1 MSDSNID
8 PEYTKLESMV
18 DELSNEQVDPSIE
31 LPLDVKRQV
40 RKVVRGKC
48 NFFDLDTDIDPSVA
62 GQNFA
67 VVSFVSRKAAA
78 KFDDQLVEEDLDN
91 LFSKYDM
98 TEEDRTS
105 FWGLIDKYSRC
116 AMKIKRVCD
125 TIDDAQRYAKRYA
138 EMDNTFDI
146 WIIELFKWGLIPP
159 DPDNFDPTKQVY
171 LNDDLNKL
179 MTTYHENQEYA
190 KLYFNERKRALQ
202 KGKTIGPALGAS
214 DVMSSLA
221 NDNSMANLMRRPN
234 IEGVVGKETVDL
246 STGEITR
253 L

>member
-98 TEEDRTS
+98 SEEDRTS
-105 FWGLIDKYSRC
+105 
-116 AMKIKRVCD
+116 
-125 TIDDAQRYAKRYA
+125 
-138 EMDNTFDI
+138 
-146 WIIELFKWGLIPP
+146 
-159 DPDNFDPTKQVY
+159 
-171 LNDDLNKL
+171 
-179 MTTYHENQEYA
+179 
-190 KLYFNERKRALQ
+190 
-202 KGKTIGPALGAS
+202 
-214 DVMSSLA
+214 
-221 NDNSMANLMRRPN
+221 
-234 IEGVVGKETVDL
+234 
-246 STGEITR
+246 
-253 L
+253 